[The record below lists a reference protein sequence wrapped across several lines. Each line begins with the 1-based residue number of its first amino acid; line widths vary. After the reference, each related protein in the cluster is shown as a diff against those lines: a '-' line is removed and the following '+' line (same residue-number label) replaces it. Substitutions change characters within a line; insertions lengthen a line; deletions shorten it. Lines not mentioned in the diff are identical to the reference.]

1 MVRFATPLVAVAF
14 LLSAVA
20 LGAPGAAMAADQPPA
35 VVAVVDVQ
43 DILRQSTAMTS
54 IQNQVEKKRSEFQ
67 GEVSAQEK
75 RLRDQEQEL
84 KRQQS
89 VLAADAFE
97 TKRRDFEAQVTAV
110 QRQVQERRRV
120 LDQAYGKGLRAVQ
133 QELAN
138 IIAGVAKKRGLTLVL
153 PAGQTL
159 FADPALAITGEVLA
173 QLNKNLPSVTL
184 DFSAPA
190 AKSSQ

>member
-1 MVRFATPLVAVAF
+1 MSRFATPLVALAY
-14 LLSAVA
+14 LLFMAA
-20 LGAPGAAMAADQPPA
+20 IAAPGASRAADLPTA
-35 VVAVVDVQ
+35 VIAVVDVQ

-97 TKRRDFEAQVTAV
+97 TKRRDFESQVAAV

-120 LDQAYGKGLRAVQ
+120 LDHAYGEGLKAVQ

-138 IIAGVAKKRGLTLVL
+138 IIAGMAKQRGFTLVL
-153 PAGQTL
+153 PEGQTL
-159 FADPALAITGEVLA
+159 FAQPSLAITGEVLA
-173 QLNKNLPSVTL
+173 QLNKSLPSVKL

-190 AKSSQ
+190 AKSGQ